1 MALWLFASEG
11 MGPIREA
18 RSVQA
23 DAVRWLVLS
32 EWLCECAGA
41 AGQSAWNAIYLM
53 RIARGHCAGGELPSI
68 ADFRSR
74 QPIGPAEMARCAA
87 GPIALLDAPDWMQVA
102 ERLLARQHEQR
113 YGLLQRCG
121 LRLEHAWYA
130 AHAGA
135 AVAAHTSL
143 ERLIDEML
151 QLPTA
156 DIAFFQ
162 VELRRLPADVTAG
175 LKAQQ

>member
-32 EWLCECAGA
+32 EWLCE
-41 AGQSAWNAIYLM
+41 
-53 RIARGHCAGGELPSI
+53 CAGGELPSI

-162 VELRRLPADVTAG
+162 VELQRLPADVTAG